1 MKIGFILFDD
11 PKESTEGWASESGE
25 EARRVGGVHE
35 LDNECLWVTNTPY
48 AHYRDLNLGKL
59 NNIKESHF
67 MRIEPSSLIK
77 ELNLDKKPKEATEYV
92 SKIFQRVCNFGLDI
106 YEVNPLEGRYY
117 RYPQMLTSKILPNSF
132 FASPTFKDDSINN
145 ILQSATQILQTHI
158 GTKPN
163 GNQTVTLSMPR
174 IAYYKWLLSKK
185 YPSSKHWNQLNFSN
199 GSFEIGFDRKKE
211 ISGTKTRIKK
221 LNDLSEEYA
230 ILFNIQIKSID
241 KDYVSFAS
249 FGASGNSDTQN
260 SMRSW
265 VTFGELKE
273 LARFCKV
280 EVKKAIKTESDYL
293 PDDIRYIYDDGDFS
307 ISKGIFLENIFSAL
321 STPSNKKYHGAIPFL
336 RAYDRMACLK
346 IAELLNKENFFV
358 LSYGSGKI
366 VTLCPEAR
374 LDELSVLSLSLGL
387 IPPMEHISE
396 QNENIVPESENL
408 INDWM
413 NEDYKDFIDKDLYF
427 YMVFSLAGTG
437 LLNSDNIMKIDGI
450 VDNKDKNLWQEL
462 LAKIN
467 KEIIEGYEEK
477 ESDGND
483 SFSNNSN
490 DDEVID
496 I

>member
-11 PKESTEGWASESGE
+11 PKESTEGWASKSGE
-25 EARRVGGVHE
+25 EAKRVGGVHE

-48 AHYRDLNLGKL
+48 KQYVELNLGKL

-77 ELNLDKKPKEATEYV
+77 ELDLDKKPKEATEYV
-92 SKIFQRVCNFGLDI
+92 SKIFQRACNFGLDI
-106 YEVNPLEGRYY
+106 YGVNPLEGRYY
-117 RYPQMLTSKILPNSF
+117 RYPQVLTSKILPNSF
-132 FASPTFKDDSINN
+132 FSSPTFKDDSINN
-145 ILQSATQILQTHI
+145 ILKSSTQILQTHI

-163 GNQTVTLSMPR
+163 GNQTITLSMPR

-199 GSFEIGFDRKKE
+199 GSFEIGYDRKKE
-211 ISGTKTRIKK
+211 ISGTKTRLKK
-221 LNDLSEEYA
+221 LNDISENFS

-249 FGASGNSDTQN
+249 FGASGNSDAQN

-265 VTFGELKE
+265 VTFDELKE

-293 PDDIRYIYDDGDFS
+293 PDDIKNIYDDGDFS

-321 STPSNKKYHGAIPFL
+321 STPYNKKYHGAIPFL

-358 LSYGSGKI
+358 LSYGTGKI

-387 IPPMEHISE
+387 IPPMEHISS
-396 QNENIVPESENL
+396 QNENIAPEQDNAIL
-408 INDWM
+408 DWM
-413 NEDYKDFIDKDLYF
+413 SEDYQQFFEKDLYF
-427 YMVFSLAGTG
+427 LMIFSLAGTG
-437 LLNSDNIMKIDGI
+437 LLNSKNIMRVDDI
-450 VDNKDKNLWQEL
+450 VENKDKNKWQNL
-462 LAKIN
+462 LTEIN
-467 KEIIEGYEEK
+467 KDIIENYEESGDN
-477 ESDGND
+477 SDE
-483 SFSNNSN
+483 FINNSN
-490 DDEVID
+490 DDELID